1 VRRWQFIGQG
11 GDQGQ
16 NTVFKAYSRQYNPF
30 SFVAAEKKW
39 KKKFMRG
46 RRSPVRRTAR
56 SATDGVG
63 IYRYFLSDVK
73 VIFEI
78 SENFR

>member
-1 VRRWQFIGQG
+1 VEFRGGSRKSVRRWQFIGQG
-11 GDQGQ
+11 GDHGQ

-46 RRSPVRRTAR
+46 RQSQVRRTAR
-56 SATDGVG
+56 SATGGVMVP
-63 IYRYFLSDVK
+63 DC
-73 VIFEI
+73 FEK
-78 SENFR
+78 